1 MGVSDFLTAIDLPMK
16 IELKETNTA
25 WLNES
30 CRAKTKSST
39 NRIRG
44 HFECF
49 QCGRSYG
56 RKDSLQRHITYEC
69 GKEPQF
75 QCPFC
80 PQRCK
85 RKTHQVR
92 HVKRQHKDKIGLLD
106 ENKPDLFLGAQSL
119 NIL

>member
-1 MGVSDFLTAIDLPMK
+1 MK
-16 IELKETNTA
+16 IELTEGDAKTV
-25 WLNES
+25 WLNEALS
-30 CRAKTKSST
+30 FNRVKLEGCRSKTKPSSSAH
-39 NRIRG
+39 RARG

-92 HVKRQHKDKIGLLD
+92 HIKRQHKDKIGLLE
-106 ENKPDLFLGAQSL
+106 ENNPDLFLGKQF
-119 NIL
+119 